1 MTPEEMNAKYGMPI
15 APTTPKPVTSFEAR
29 WNAKPE
35 VPQEEKGVLG
45 TAVQGLFGGAANLAT
60 RPGQLIG
67 VGIAGAASAINGN
80 KEYYDRALASLDKP
94 MKSAIGTDVKPL
106 SQETG
111 KTLAGEA
118 LGTVALGVGSPTIA
132 GGMLGASVGLENDGG
147 AGEVALDTI
156 VGAIGGKVFEV
167 GFKAASPFISKA
179 IAKYG
184 TPALEQLQKALPDYA
199 KPYLDDFIKSGN
211 TVIQKDIE
219 KKILSGEKK
228 SMDQA
233 LDFVKNKNP
242 TSTELER
249 AANERRVQTN
259 AQGKQEILPTK
270 QQQRQAEAVQPLIDS
285 GELKLNKDGLPT
297 PESVQIIDR
306 KVTQLDT
313 GLKQMVELPRYNE
326 PTTPKKLRA
335 ALEATKADHKILFA
349 SDPTIEKTYDALI
362 EAFMGNVKSY
372 NAKGI
377 LNARQ
382 SFDKVPAVQNLLKK
396 FEGVMGG
403 NLKTDAVI
411 SIRGGA
417 NNFTADLLDIAQ
429 SRSVLKAI
437 QPKEAKA
444 LITKA
449 KNFANVDDYVR
460 YIKNNKAEY
469 PEITSGTR
477 RKVQATQN
485 TQNQYVTT
493 LDEDLREVWQLS
505 QIMPNPMAGDVFLNT
520 LRTESDLLGAVKSAN
535 ENYPE
540 LYKESN
546 KTFFE
551 KYPWLRSALISGG
564 VLTGGA
570 ATGYGVRA
578 ATSGQ

>member
-551 KYPWLRSALISGG
+551 KYPWLRSALRSGG